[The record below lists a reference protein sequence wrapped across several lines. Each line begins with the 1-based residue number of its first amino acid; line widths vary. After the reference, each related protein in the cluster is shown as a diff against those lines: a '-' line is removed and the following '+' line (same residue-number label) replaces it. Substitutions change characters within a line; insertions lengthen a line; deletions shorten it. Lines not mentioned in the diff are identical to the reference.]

1 MNILYYLG
9 TFPKLSE
16 SFILNE
22 IYELEQNGHN
32 VAVCAKNE
40 PEGEITHEEFD
51 QLDLPVQYLDQPSVT
66 DITEL
71 LSTKVLQPRVLKHA
85 QYRAPLKHHAT
96 YLLRAKRCI
105 EFINDLGWEL
115 DHVHSHFATRSK
127 FTGRYVASHF
137 EVPFTLTAH
146 AAGLYKEPIGDY
158 TTDLLQSADRIVTIS
173 EYNHQY
179 IQKQLTNK
187 TPIDIVR
194 AGIRPEK
201 FSPTESTVDNR
212 ILTIAR
218 FVEKKGHVY
227 ALEAVA
233 KAVDDIPGI
242 EYHIIGSG
250 RLEEELKQTVSDL
263 GIEENVAFLN
273 NVDDQEL
280 LQELDEASCFLLP
293 CVIAE
298 SGDRDGIPVALMEAM
313 AMKTPPVSTAVS
325 GLPELIDHEVNGLLV
340 EPRNSEETAEAI
352 IRLLQ
357 NDGEFSAYAKE
368 ARETIVRNFNISLE
382 VNKLESAFKK
392 AQFSN

>member
-22 IYELEQNGHN
+22 IYELEQSGHN

-40 PEGEITHEEFD
+40 PNSKITHEEFD
-51 QLDLPVQYLDQPSVT
+51 QLDIPIQYLDLPSVT
-66 DITEL
+66 DTTEL
-71 LSTKVLQPRVLKHA
+71 LSTKILQPQVLKHA
-85 QYRAPLKHHAT
+85 RYRAPLKHHAT
-96 YLLRAKRCI
+96 YLFRAKRCI
-105 EFINDLGWEL
+105 EFINDLGWDL
-115 DHVHSHFATRSK
+115 NHVHSHFATRSK

-137 EVPFTLTAH
+137 GVPFTLTAH
-146 AAGLYKEPIGDY
+146 AAGLYKEPIGDH

-173 EYNHQY
+173 EYNRQY
-179 IQKQLTNK
+179 IQEQFTNK

-218 FVEKKGHVY
+218 FVEKKGHIY

-233 KAVDDIPGI
+233 EAVDDIPEI

-250 RLEEELKQTVSDL
+250 RLEEQLKRTVSDL
-263 GIEENVAFLN
+263 GIKENVVFLS
-273 NVDDQEL
+273 NVDDQKL

-313 AMKTPPVSTAVS
+313 AMKTSPISTTVS
-325 GLPELIDHEVNGLLV
+325 GVPELIDHEVNGLLV
-340 EPRNSEETAEAI
+340 EPRDSKKTAGAI
-352 IRLLQ
+352 VRLLQ
-357 NDGEFSAYAKE
+357 NDEKFSEYAKQ
-368 ARETIVRNFNISLE
+368 ARETIVRNFNISSE
-382 VNKLESAFKK
+382 ANELESVFKK
-392 AQFSN
+392 ARLSN